1 MLTLI
6 ANAFVYVSD
15 VAETMI
21 PDGAIALED
30 GRILEVGPADA
41 LRERYVGRADHL
53 IDARGMVALPGF
65 VNCHAHATLSANRAD
80 SDDLELFPWLAD
92 GARRRTPHADDA
104 VYGSYLGA
112 FEMVRG
118 GITYAVDCG
127 RRDPFLYARI
137 AREVGQR
144 CLSGAMANSEALRPG
159 AGNWPVIV
167 EETERA
173 LAELPQDASG
183 MTRYFLGAH
192 SPYSCTPELL
202 REVKREAERL
212 DLPFDIHLAEC
223 QDEVNV
229 VRERHGISPLRFA
242 HALGLLDSRTILNHC
257 VWIGEDE
264 LELLARSGANVA
276 HCPISNGKLASGVAP
291 IRSFRAHGVPVGLGT
306 DSTVSNNTLNMWEE
320 MKVALLV
327 QRATSHNARE
337 ITARDALA
345 MATREAA
352 TVVGMGDELG
362 TLEAGKRADLQLVA
376 LEHPRGLTPD
386 RVRSDLVWATRPEQV
401 RLVLVNGETVYAD
414 GRLTKIDEDGI
425 RAAAREHFA
434 RRERGEI

>member
-6 ANAFVYVSD
+6 TNVFVYVSD
-15 VAETMI
+15 AAETMI
-21 PDGAIALED
+21 PDGAIAIED
-30 GRILEVGPADA
+30 ERILEVGAANALADA
-41 LRERYVGRADHL
+41 YAGRADRL
-53 IDARGMVALPGF
+53 LDAHGMVALPGF
-65 VNCHAHATLSANRAD
+65 INCHTHATLSANRAD

-104 VYGSYLGA
+104 VYSAYLGA

-127 RRDPFLYARI
+127 RRDPHLYARI

-144 CLSGAMANSEALRPG
+144 CLSGAMANSEELRPG

-173 LAELPQDASG
+173 LAELPQDGTG

-192 SPYSCTPELL
+192 SPYSCTKELL
-202 REVKREAERL
+202 RASKQEADRL
-212 DLPFDIHLAEC
+212 GLVFDIHLAEC
-223 QDEVNV
+223 QAEVDV
-229 VRERHGISPLRFA
+229 IRERHGTTPLRLA
-242 HALGLLDSRTILNHC
+242 HELGLLDRRTILNHA
-257 VWIGEDE
+257 VWIADDE
-264 LELLARSGANVA
+264 LEILAASGANVA

-291 IRSFRAHGVPVGLGT
+291 IRAFRAHGVPVGLGT

-320 MKVALLV
+320 MKVALLL

-352 TVVGMGDELG
+352 VVVGMGDELG
-362 TLEAGKRADLQLVA
+362 SLEVGKRADLQLVA
-376 LEHPRGLTPD
+376 LEHPRGLTPA

-401 RLVLVNGETVYAD
+401 RTVMVNGEIVYAD
-414 GRLTKIDEDGI
+414 GRLTKVDEAAILG
-425 RAAAREHFA
+425 RANDHFT

>member
-1 MLTLI
+1 VLTLI
-6 ANAFVYVSD
+6 SNAFVYVSD
-15 VAETMI
+15 AAETMI
-21 PDGAIALED
+21 PAGALVIED
-30 GRILEVGPADA
+30 DRIIEVGPSDLLTAT
-41 LRERYVGRADHL
+41 YTGRADRV
-53 IDARGMVALPGF
+53 IDAGGKVALPGF
-65 VNCHAHATLSANRAD
+65 INCHTHATLSANRAD

-104 VYGSYLGA
+104 VYSSYLGA
-112 FEMVRG
+112 FEMVKG

-127 RRDPFLYARI
+127 RRDPHLYARI

-144 CLSGAMANSEALRPG
+144 CLSGAMANSEELRPG
-159 AGNWPVIV
+159 AGNWPIIV

-173 LAELPQDASG
+173 LAELPQDSTG
-183 MTRYFLGAH
+183 MTRYFLGGH
-192 SPYSCTPELL
+192 SPYTCTPDLL
-202 REVKREAERL
+202 RAVKREAERL

-223 QDEVNV
+223 EAEVDV
-229 VRERHGISPLRFA
+229 IRERHNTTPLRLA
-242 HALGLLDSRTILNHC
+242 HELGLLDSRTILNHA
-257 VWIGEDE
+257 VWINDDE
-264 LELLARSGANVA
+264 LEILAASGANVA

-291 IRSFRAHGVPVGLGT
+291 IRAFRANGIPVGLGT

-320 MKVALLV
+320 MKVALLL
-327 QRATSHNARE
+327 QRATSRSARE

-352 TVVGMGDELG
+352 VVVGMADEIG

-376 LEHPRGLTPD
+376 LEHPRGLTPA

-401 RLVLVNGETVYAD
+401 AFVMVNGETVYAE
-414 GRLTKIDEDGI
+414 GRLTQVDEDAI
-425 RAAAREHFA
+425 TARSREHFE

>member
-1 MLTLI
+1 VLTLI
-6 ANAFVYVSD
+6 TNAFVYVSD
-15 VAETMI
+15 AAETMI
-21 PDGAIALED
+21 PGGALAIEH
-30 GRILEVGPADA
+30 GRIVEVGETAA
-41 LRERYVGRADHL
+41 LAETYAGRTDRL
-53 IDARGMVALPGF
+53 IDAHGMVALPGF
-65 VNCHAHATLSANRAD
+65 INCHTHATLTANRAD

-92 GARRRTPHADDA
+92 GARRRTPHADDT
-104 VYGSYLGA
+104 VYGCYLGV

-127 RRDPFLYARI
+127 RRDPLLYARI

-144 CLSGAMANSEALRPG
+144 CMSGSMANSEELRPG

-167 EETERA
+167 EETGLA
-173 LAELPQDASG
+173 LAELPQDATG

-202 REVKREAERL
+202 QASKREADRL
-212 DLPFDIHLAEC
+212 GLFFDIHLAEC

-229 VRERHGISPLRFA
+229 IRERHGTTPLRLA
-242 HALGLLDSRTILNHC
+242 HDLGLLDRRTILNHA
-257 VWIGEDE
+257 VWIADDE
-264 LELLARSGANVA
+264 MEILAESGANVA

-291 IRSFRAHGVPVGLGT
+291 ICSFRAHGVPVGLGT

-320 MKVALLV
+320 MKVAVLM
-327 QRATSHNARE
+327 QRATSHSARE
-337 ITARDALA
+337 VTAKDALA

-352 TVVGMGDELG
+352 VVVGLGDELG
-362 TLEAGKRADLQLVA
+362 SLEAGKRADLQLVA
-376 LEHPRGLTPD
+376 LDHPRGLTPA

-401 RLVLVNGETVYAD
+401 RTVIVNGETVFAD
-414 GRLTKIDEDGI
+414 GRLTKVDEAAILG
-425 RAAAREHFA
+425 RAHDHFA

>member
-1 MLTLI
+1 VLTLLT
-6 ANAFVYVSD
+6 NAFVYVAD
-15 VAETMI
+15 AAETAF
-21 PDGAIALED
+21 PNGAISID
-30 GRILEVGPADA
+30 GGRIAEVGTAESLA
-41 LRERYVGRADHL
+41 GRRYDRV

-65 VNCHAHATLSANRAD
+65 INCHTHATLTAARAD

-92 GARRRTPHADDA
+92 AGRRRAPHHDDA
-104 VYGSYLGA
+104 LYSCYLGV
-112 FEMVRG
+112 FEMLKG

-127 RRDPFLYARI
+127 RREPQVFARV

-144 CLSGAMANSEALRPG
+144 CLSGAMANSESLRPG
-159 AGNWPVIV
+159 AGNWPIVV
-167 EETERA
+167 EETRRA
-173 LAELPQDASG
+173 LEDVPQDADG

-202 REVKREAERL
+202 RDAKRAAERL

-223 QDEVNV
+223 EAEMDV
-229 VRERHGISPLRFA
+229 VRERHGTTPLRLA
-242 HALGLLDSRTILNHC
+242 HGLGLLDERTILNHC
-257 VWIGEDE
+257 VWIAEDE
-264 LELLARSGANVA
+264 LELLAASRAKVA

-291 IRSFRAHGVPVGLGT
+291 ILAFRQHGIDVGLGT

-320 MKVALLV
+320 MKVALLL
-327 QRATSHNARE
+327 QRATSRSARQ

-352 TVVGMGDELG
+352 RVIGMADDLG
-362 TLEAGKRADLQLVA
+362 TLEAGKRADIQLVA
-376 LEHPRGLTPD
+376 LEHPRGLTLD

-401 RLVLVNGETVYAD
+401 RTVMVNGDIVMAEGMLTWVDEATVGD
-414 GRLTKIDEDGI
+414 
-425 RAAAREHFA
+425 RARRHFA